1 MQIFDELHRRVK
13 NLLTA
18 PLAEL
23 GSWARFA
30 RGQVTLWRYCARRLH
45 ENNVMAMSSALSF
58 RTIFAMVPLVIVAFL
73 ALKSLGV
80 VEDSKTYLR
89 DFLDRFGLA
98 QITYTEPGQAPAPP
112 DGEGAPSPEQGE
124 PPAPPPPRED
134 AQLPGTPPYD
144 VPQRISVAEKIE
156 SVVEKAEKRLTLG
169 TVGPVTVVL
178 LVWTALTLL
187 TTMERS
193 LNRIFEAPRARGFAR
208 RTLIY
213 WSAVTLGPLII
224 VVAVQL
230 GGGLVEAVRYV
241 PVLRWTL
248 GPIGW
253 IAPFVVGVLVVGS
266 LYTLMPNTRVQFRR
280 ALEGAVLAIPF
291 WGVARW
297 GFAVY
302 VDRVGVTSIYGA
314 MALIP
319 LFLLWLNLSWWIFLF
334 GAQVAHAAANVEQL
348 MRADAER
355 DTTLTAWHDL
365 AAVVAVARAQA
376 ARGRAVSPA
385 EVAEALACPEGR
397 AEVLLR
403 RLADAD
409 ILLRAPPPDEKTDG
423 EGAERVALAVP
434 PDRLPVARVLAIH
447 CPDGDVASDT
457 GDAEVSRVV
466 ADARRRAEAGIE
478 GLTVADLL
486 RQRQNNNH
494 EQGTPN
500 TQS

>member
-1 MQIFDELHRRVK
+1 MQIFQIFDELRRRVK

-18 PLAEL
+18 PLTEL

-30 RGQVTLWRYCARRLH
+30 RSQITLWRYCIRRLH

-73 ALKSLGV
+73 ALKGYGV
-80 VEDSKTYLR
+80 VEDSKAYLR
-89 DFLDRFGLA
+89 DFLERSGLT
-98 QITYTEPGQAPAPP
+98 QITYTDTGEAPDAPP
-112 DGEGAPSPEQGE
+112 EGE
-124 PPAPPPPRED
+124 PAPPPVPRED
-134 AQLPGTPPYD
+134 GHLPGTPPYD
-144 VPQRISVAEKIE
+144 VPERISVAEKIE
-156 SVVEKAEKRLTLG
+156 SVVENAEESLTVG
-169 TVGPVTVVL
+169 KVGPVTVVL

-193 LNRIFEAPRARGFAR
+193 LNRIFEAPRARSFAR

-213 WSAVTLGPLII
+213 WSAVTLGPLVI
-224 VVAVQL
+224 VAAVQL
-230 GGGLVEAVRYV
+230 GGGLVDAVRYV

-266 LYTLMPNTRVQFRR
+266 LYTLMPNTRVPFRQ
-280 ALEGAVLAIPF
+280 ALEGAVLAVPL
-291 WGVARW
+291 WGLARW

-348 MRADAER
+348 MRADAEH

-365 AAVVAVARAQA
+365 AATVAVARAQA
-376 ARGRAVSPA
+376 VQGRAVSPA
-385 EVAEALACPEGR
+385 EVAEVLACPEVR
-397 AEVLLR
+397 AEALLR
-403 RLADAD
+403 RLAEAD
-409 ILLRAPPPDEKTDG
+409 ILLRAPPPEG
-423 EGAERVALAVP
+423 ETAGEATERVALGVP
-434 PDRLPVARVLAIH
+434 PDRLPVSRVLAIH
-447 CPDGDVASDT
+447 CRDGDVAAD
-457 GDAEVSRVV
+457 GEDEVSRAV

-478 GLTVADLL
+478 GVTVADLL

-494 EQGTPN
+494 EQGMMN
-500 TQS
+500 AE